1 MLAFCSRPCSHQ
13 EFSEKIVK
21 VCLHSSK
28 AVQISLQFNELFE
41 KKFKILTSE
50 IFTINFQKTVLQ
62 KVSLPNLSS
71 PNILPRLIALPKS
84 QKKYFCFLTQI
95 FGDLCIHLSFPDSV
109 LLSLKS
115 YNGVKKKR
123 LWGRKNEEASNNGGP
138 REGRL
143 LHTLFVYGCGCLFQ
157 CGFGLLD
164 SPGLHA
170 GQAGD

>member
-50 IFTINFQKTVLQ
+50 IFTINFQKTCWDTLFFKKSPYLTYRLQ
-62 KVSLPNLSS
+62 IFFHGSLHF
-71 PNILPRLIALPKS
+71 
-84 QKKYFCFLTQI
+84 QKAQKYFCFLTQI

-123 LWGRKNEEASNNGGP
+123 L
-138 REGRL
+138 
-143 LHTLFVYGCGCLFQ
+143 
-157 CGFGLLD
+157 
-164 SPGLHA
+164 
-170 GQAGD
+170 